1 MKQNDWNDSQRN
13 AQRESLTWCKL
24 QFLRGTTGTTAGPD
38 SSDGG
43 EAPWSQEMVGP
54 GRWRASNVPC
64 GSKRIHVNSAQ
75 DGTWSCQESPA
86 KSRAQS
92 SKSFTS
98 LWYDLLVSR
107 NVMMA
112 KKKNTSQRGTEGHW
126 FVERWSHPLL
136 IYSVLRP
143 KSARP
148 SELTFESFPACAL
161 VFCGLPTCRTIVLR
175 IYDAYCAK
183 AAVLGFG
190 HGQFMMM
197 CSCCCVAAGI
207 ERDLCILNKDLGKYD
222 FQHKHQK

>member
-1 MKQNDWNDSQRN
+1 MWW
-13 AQRESLTWCKL
+13 SL
-24 QFLRGTTGTTAGPD
+24 
-38 SSDGG
+38 
-43 EAPWSQEMVGP
+43 
-54 GRWRASNVPC
+54 
-64 GSKRIHVNSAQ
+64 
-75 DGTWSCQESPA
+75 
-86 KSRAQS
+86 
-92 SKSFTS
+92 
-98 LWYDLLVSR
+98 
-107 NVMMA
+107 
-112 KKKNTSQRGTEGHW
+112 KKPTSQRGTEGHW

-190 HGQFMMM
+190 HGQFMRFCRMVM
-197 CSCCCVAAGI
+197 CPCCCVAAGI

-222 FQHKHQK
+222 FQHKQHRSRFSPPAKWGSLDLVRAELHSSSATSIASSKSQWALPDINREFKSSVGHFRTSTASARCQWAVPDLNGTNVRIYLEMPRWGSLEVK